1 MHARACVMVTR
12 KKEAHSAYWV
22 REFVVGR
29 VKDVVDLP
37 RGTQTHTRS
46 YAVTFYLL
54 FLFIIAK
61 QCTRQTGKGYDVS
74 DQEFVATEWSGN
86 ASGGGHFSCGVCLC
100 LHLLCVLDA
109 LSGKGCNKFGQS
121 AELV

>member
-1 MHARACVMVTR
+1 MT
-12 KKEAHSAYWV
+12 EADSAYWV
-22 REFVVGR
+22 REFLAGQ
-29 VKDVVDLP
+29 VKGVVDLP
-37 RGTQTHTRS
+37 RDTQTHTRPH
-46 YAVTFYLL
+46 AVTFYLS

-61 QCTRQTGKGYDVS
+61 QCARQTGKGYDVS

-86 ASGGGHFSCGVCLC
+86 TAGGGHFSCGVCLR